1 MLFTNILPEAICCCL
16 ETCNVYVVLLTSF
29 CISDDWLAVVAI
41 SDWLVAVA
49 DWRGVVDSL
58 GGSSCHSMS
67 LSPLSSSELSTV
79 LIIIDGYVYL
89 FTMFSLTRT
98 NFIVI

>member
-1 MLFTNILPEAICCCL
+1 MFT
-16 ETCNVYVVLLTSF
+16 TSGWLISSSSSNRLS
-29 CISDDWLAVVAI
+29 CSSDDWLAVVAI

-49 DWRGVVDSL
+49 DCQGVVDSL

-67 LSPLSSSELSTV
+67 LSSSELSTV

-89 FTMFSLTRT
+89 FLCFHLPELISLSSE
-98 NFIVI
+98 VK